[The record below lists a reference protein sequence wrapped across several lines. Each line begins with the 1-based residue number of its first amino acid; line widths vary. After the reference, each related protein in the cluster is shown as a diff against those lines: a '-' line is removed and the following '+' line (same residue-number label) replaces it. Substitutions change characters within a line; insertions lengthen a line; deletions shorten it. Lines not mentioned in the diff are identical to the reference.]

1 MIAFY
6 ISQWISFQGDP
17 HSITV
22 NSLSGEED
30 SILWNGAHSNNNQLN
45 TKRGA
50 DIEGLSPGDK
60 LLESLESIYKLVQ
73 KADTRIK
80 AQERLDEVA
89 DQWRMVVA
97 VCDRLLFVVF
107 LSGILVITL
116 WFISIEWN
124 AMHWQK
130 HRVLA
135 LIHSRVFPIIIL
147 NRYLGQ
153 KLIYCQCLRTTI
165 TSISNVTGTLQLL
178 EPTNYVHVDYIH
190 LKRHQFSSR

>member
-1 MIAFY
+1 M
-6 ISQWISFQGDP
+6 
-17 HSITV
+17 
-22 NSLSGEED
+22 
-30 SILWNGAHSNNNQLN
+30 
-45 TKRGA
+45 
-50 DIEGLSPGDK
+50 EGLSSRDK

-124 AMHWQK
+124 AMH
-130 HRVLA
+130 
-135 LIHSRVFPIIIL
+135 
-147 NRYLGQ
+147 
-153 KLIYCQCLRTTI
+153 
-165 TSISNVTGTLQLL
+165 
-178 EPTNYVHVDYIH
+178 
-190 LKRHQFSSR
+190 